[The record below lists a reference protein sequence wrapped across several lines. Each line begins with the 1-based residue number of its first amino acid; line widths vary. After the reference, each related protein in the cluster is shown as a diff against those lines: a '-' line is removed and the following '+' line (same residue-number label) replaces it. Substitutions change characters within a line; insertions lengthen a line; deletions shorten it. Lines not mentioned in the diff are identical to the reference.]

1 MIDGVTIESQTIEW
15 KEQWKDEYLAWIS
28 GFANSSGG
36 TLVLGKN
43 DTGEPIGVINAKK
56 LMTDLPNKIRDGLGI
71 IVEIHLYA
79 KKTKI

>member
-1 MIDGVTIESQTIEW
+1 VIDGVTIESQTIEW

-43 DTGEPIGVINAKK
+43 DTG
-56 LMTDLPNKIRDGLGI
+56 
-71 IVEIHLYA
+71 
-79 KKTKI
+79 